1 VATVATIDDVNS
13 ASTTIVMNSDKTVTA
28 NFVKKYTLTTSVYPG
43 NICGRITRKVGTVIN
58 NGPYNYNTVVT
69 LTAIPKSG
77 YRFVNW
83 TGDVAAPNSVSTSVT
98 MNATKSVTAN
108 FEVCS
113 EYDCYGVSSSSDYD
127 AGNNKTTFTYAVW
140 EKLSGSN
147 RKDIS
152 HFKLNFGDKSWKDNV
167 SMNVDEGTGSYKKE
181 VKKNEIKMDNLV
193 HGFKKGTITITFT
206 GCVEAETGLM
216 TIKAGNDESD
226 FDVCKPIINDDATL
240 SDLTVNGTTITGFSS
255 STYTYDVELPSGTTD
270 VPTVGATLNDAN
282 ASMVVTPA
290 ADVTGTATVVVTA
303 EDGSTKL
310 TYEVIFPRI

>member
-1 VATVATIDDVNS
+1 
-13 ASTTIVMNSDKTVTA
+13 
-28 NFVKKYTLTTSVYPG
+28 
-43 NICGRITRKVGTVIN
+43 
-58 NGPYNYNTVVT
+58 
-69 LTAIPKSG
+69 
-77 YRFVNW
+77 
-83 TGDVAAPNSVSTSVT
+83 
-98 MNATKSVTAN
+98 
-108 FEVCS
+108 
-113 EYDCYGVSSSSDYD
+113 
-127 AGNNKTTFTYAVW
+127 
-140 EKLSGSN
+140 
-147 RKDIS
+147 
-152 HFKLNFGDKSWKDNV
+152 
-167 SMNVDEGTGSYKKE
+167 MNVDEGTGSYKKE